1 MSPSSEQQSSSS
13 RRDFMKGCAA
23 AVGGVALMAASH
35 AGQAGA
41 QPASP
46 FVAGSMRAQ
55 AQAAPISAAELVAA
69 IREALHE
76 IDQQI
81 TNHPYLRALRKG
93 RVSVQALRAF
103 PGHEYHTV
111 VSDLRSMGQM
121 VHRFGD
127 LPQASSFFNG
137 ILQGEFAGLDA
148 IAVFGRKLGMT
159 AEDLQRYEVT
169 PEGFTY
175 PTFMAW
181 QSVYASAAAITCGIL
196 VNFAAWGHNCG
207 VMSAALR
214 AKYGFSATD
223 TVFLDNFANLP
234 SFEEEALEII
244 QHGLDHGADPV
255 EIHRSA
261 RLYQAYEKMFWDAMA
276 AIAKVG

>member
-1 MSPSSEQQSSSS
+1 MSASNQQQNSSS
-13 RRDFMKGCAA
+13 RRAFMKG
-23 AVGGVALMAASH
+23 
-35 AGQAGA
+35 
-41 QPASP
+41 
-46 FVAGSMRAQ
+46 FVAAGGAALVTAVAGGASTAQ
-55 AQAAPISAAELVAA
+55 AQAAPPTAEELVAA
-69 IREALHE
+69 IREDLHE
-76 IDQQI
+76 IDEQI
-81 TNHPYLRALRKG
+81 RNHPYLRALSKG
-93 RVSVQALRAF
+93 RVSVQALKAF

-111 VSDLRSMGQM
+111 ISDLRSLAQM

-127 LPQASSFFNG
+127 QPRPSSFFNG
-137 ILQGEFAGLDA
+137 ILQGEYAALDA
-148 IAVFGRKLGMT
+148 IVVFGQKLGMSE
-159 AEDLQRYEVT
+159 ADLQRYEVT

-214 AKYGFSATD
+214 AKYGFSEAD

-234 SFEEEALEII
+234 SFEDAALVII
-244 QHGLDHGADPV
+244 QEGLDQGVAPA

-276 AIAKVG
+276 AIARAE